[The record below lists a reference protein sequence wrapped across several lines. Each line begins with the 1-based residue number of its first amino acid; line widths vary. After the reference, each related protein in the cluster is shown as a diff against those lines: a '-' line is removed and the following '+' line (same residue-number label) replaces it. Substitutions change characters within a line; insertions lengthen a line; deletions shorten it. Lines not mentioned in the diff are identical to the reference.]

1 MAMSHIKY
9 NYSFDLTYVGSDGQ
23 TFDIS
28 PEKII
33 SVFIS
38 EDFDNNNMPLI
49 FVTLS
54 LDKKQ
59 IALMSQ
65 TTETAKM
72 IMSQY
77 KFIVGND
84 MGTIKELCFRNDFA
98 FFMDTGA
105 NFINDLDYDESG
117 ENENQLFRKVNIGLL
132 MLEHVNGT
140 RTQLDGVF
148 SGTNMVN
155 LVYSFLGNRPVLIEP
170 FLDNSVKSNI
180 IVPPS
185 NSVSQL
191 LAKLNNI
198 SAFYDTYYRFYQGL
212 DCTYLLSS
220 SGKAVPKKNEKLS
233 KVIININP
241 VSKTDEQAE
250 GIYIHIDDNTNQQ
263 LAYVLEVPTTS
274 KSVCKNIAKAK
285 AVNTIDGVD
294 ANGNLITKTEEL
306 DPKTI
311 VGTKRRLM
319 RIPNGNTRKVD
330 ISVDELGDST
340 YIEINK
346 NNMDTTIFT
355 INKEYW
361 ITFNDGSEGENGQYV
376 LGKKNDIYTRFEDN
390 FMCTTKLLF
399 Y

>member
-1 MAMSHIKY
+1 MAMTFIKY
-9 NYSFDLTYVGSDGQ
+9 NYTFDLTYVGSDGQ
-23 TFDIS
+23 TFDIP

-33 SVFIS
+33 SVVIS
-38 EDFDNNNMPLI
+38 EDFVNNNMPLI
-49 FVTLS
+49 FLTLS

-65 TTETAKM
+65 TIETAKI

-98 FFMDTGA
+98 YFMDTGA
-105 NFINDLDYDESG
+105 NFVNDLDYTEKG
-117 ENENQLFRKVNIGLL
+117 ENENQLFRRVNVGLL

-148 SGTNMVN
+148 NGTNMVN
-155 LVYSFLGNRPVLIEP
+155 LIYSFLGNRPVLIEP
-170 FLDNSVKSNI
+170 FLDDSVKSNI

-185 NSVSQL
+185 TSVSQL
-191 LAKLNNI
+191 LQKLNNI
-198 SAFYDTYYRFYQGL
+198 NAFYDTDYRFYQGL

-220 SGKAVPKKNEKLS
+220 SRKAVPKKNEKLS

-250 GIYIHIDDNTNQQ
+250 GIYIHVDDATQQ
-263 LAYVLEVPTTS
+263 QICYVLEVPTTS
-274 KSVCKNIAKAK
+274 KSICKNTAKTK
-285 AVNTIDGVD
+285 SVNTIDGVD
-294 ANGNLITKTEEL
+294 SSGNIITRS
-306 DPKTI
+306 DGISPDNV
-311 VGTKRRLM
+311 VGVKRRLM
-319 RIPNGNTRKVD
+319 RIPNNNSHKVD
-330 ISVDELGDST
+330 ISIDKLAYST
-340 YIEINK
+340 YVEINK
-346 NNMDTTIFT
+346 NNMDTTVFT
-355 INKEYW
+355 MNKEYW
-361 ITFNDGSEGENGQYV
+361 ITFKDNSEGRNGSYI